1 MKQFTFSLLVATLC
15 ILTSCTETKT
25 NVACVGDSITEGA
38 TIYWESSESYPV
50 ILGNLLGHSYNVT
63 NCGRSATTLQKEG
76 DFPYW
81 RCKDFHNVFASKP
94 NIIVV
99 KLGTNDTKPYN
110 WNAERFASSYQA
122 LIDTF
127 QTITPQPKIYLC
139 LPVPVYETKWG
150 INDSTVVNGVIPA
163 IKAMAEKNKL
173 AIIDLYSAL
182 SNQPEL
188 FPDKIHPNEAGAKIM
203 AETVAKAIR

>member
-1 MKQFTFSLLVATLC
+1 M
-15 ILTSCTETKT
+15 
-25 NVACVGDSITEGA
+25 
-38 TIYWESSESYPV
+38 
-50 ILGNLLGHSYNVT
+50 
-63 NCGRSATTLQKEG
+63 
-76 DFPYW
+76 
-81 RCKDFHNVFASKP
+81 
-94 NIIVV
+94 